1 MDVKMTAAMLLFA
14 AAFAGAL
21 MALEQWIRSEGSVWT
36 RLWWTYKEWYDE
48 QAAYLFEPR
57 PAVEAAKQHLI
68 IAVGALIG
76 GGVVALLLTPNP
88 LVIVAMFALGIIYP
102 FLEMR
107 GRVQKRRQE
116 LLLQIDPAL
125 QFMANAL
132 QAAPNLEEALLLVA
146 QHMKPPMAQEVR
158 RVVSAYR
165 LGKSLDE
172 ALQEMADRCNEPFI
186 TSMVMALIVGRRTG
200 GNVALTLRDI
210 ALSTRE
216 VTKVELDLRT
226 KTKGQQNQFYLVL
239 VLYPVGVMALKEM
252 LPSAWTTLAHTTQGL
267 MAFLGSA
274 LVVVVSFVWAR
285 SILSAKNL

>member
-1 MDVKMTAAMLLFA
+1 MDPTLLVLMLIFA
-14 AAFAGAL
+14 VAFGGAL
-21 MALEQWIRSEGSVWT
+21 MGLEQWIRTAGSVWT
-36 RLWWTYKEWYDE
+36 RLWWTYREWYDE
-48 QAAYLFEPR
+48 QASYLIERR
-57 PAVEAAKQHLI
+57 PAVESAKQHLI
-68 IAVGALIG
+68 IAVGSLIA
-76 GGVVALLLTPNP
+76 GGVVALLFTSSP
-88 LVIVAMFALGIIYP
+88 LVIVGMFGLGIMFP

-107 GRVQKRRQE
+107 SRVQKRRQE

-146 QHMKPPMAQEVR
+146 QHMKPPISQEVR

-216 VTKVELDLRT
+216 VTKVEMDLRT

-239 VLYPVGVMALKEM
+239 LLYPIGVMALKEM
-252 LPSAWTTLAHTTQGL
+252 LPSAWTTLAHTNQGL
-267 MAFLGSA
+267 LA
-274 LVVVVSFVWAR
+274 LVGSGLIVVASFVWAR